1 MNIIDI
7 QKILPHRY
15 PFLLVD
21 KVLAVEENKRIRA
34 LKNVSLNETFFTGH
48 YPSCSIMPGVLIIEA
63 LAQATGILLLKQKSL
78 ENKLAALSGV
88 DKMYF
93 KKMVAP
99 GDQLMLVSEIME
111 LNDETCRVKVQA
123 TVDHQIVADGELV
136 FSMIE

>member
-7 QKILPHRY
+7 HKILPNRY

-21 KVLAVEENKRIRA
+21 RVIDLHDAKRIVA
-34 LKNVSLNETFFTGH
+34 LKNVSVNEAFFTGH

-78 ENKLAALSGV
+78 ENKLAVLSGV
-88 DKMYF
+88 EKMYF

-99 GDQLMLVSEIME
+99 GDQLMLISEI
-111 LNDETCRVKVQA
+111 LLISDDTCRAKVRA
-123 TVDHQIVADGELV
+123 TVDKETVADGELL
-136 FSMIE
+136 FSLVE